1 MQNFHFLDQLIF
13 GYFNQDAD
21 IINEGEDTIEGIIT
35 LFKRSAPEWMLDDL
49 VEEVDDFIS
58 AYGDGVEEEFEKRYG
73 FDFLPEL
80 WETSPRE
87 FLRTVRQI
95 SSEK

>member
-1 MQNFHFLDQLIF
+1 MQRFHFLDQLIF

-21 IINEGEDTIEGIIT
+21 IINDGEDTIEGIVR
-35 LFKRSAPEWMLDDL
+35 LFKKSVPDWMLKDL

-58 AYGDGVEEEFEKRYG
+58 AYGDGVEEEFRKRYA
-73 FDFLPEL
+73 FDFAPEL
-80 WETSPRE
+80 WETTAHE
-87 FLRTVRQI
+87 FLMTVRQI

>member
-1 MQNFHFLDQLIF
+1 MKNFHFLNQLIF

-21 IINEGEDTIEGIIT
+21 IINDGEDTIEGIIM
-35 LFKRSAPEWMLDDL
+35 LFKRSASEWMLDDL

-80 WETSPRE
+80 WETTPRE